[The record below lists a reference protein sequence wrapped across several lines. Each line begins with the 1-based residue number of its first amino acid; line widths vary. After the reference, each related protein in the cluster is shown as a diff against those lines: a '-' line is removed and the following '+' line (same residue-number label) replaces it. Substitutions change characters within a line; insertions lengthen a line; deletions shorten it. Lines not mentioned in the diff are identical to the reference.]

1 MCNDRSWKTCS
12 IATIVFSTLLMLGM
26 FIGVGVMNAMFAN
39 NMRCYRDVNSNGYV
53 RCGTSWGNYILAAS
67 GARDCTGCGE
77 AITSYTDCEIAASSG
92 WTAHLTGVL
101 MGSASWSSG
110 AAPPGRGG
118 PRGCHIQEGSK
129 GSNMD
134 GAPDWSKFEFNANV
148 DGTSAVGYYTPV
160 CRGAYRRELFEEMHH
175 IAAQHPS
182 GDGVA
187 RVKLA
192 LSNIA
197 QTFGLGAAM
206 KLPAVLSPEGR
217 KLTEA
222 IPNDDSCGYFSSDGD
237 CDDGGLCSC
246 GTDLSDCGYRFSSD
260 SCGSISPPPPYNPGY
275 IPNDDSCG
283 YPFSSDGACD
293 DGSTGGYALCSCGTD
308 LSDCGYRFSSDSCY
322 HRGKTANESV
332 EKIEKDVLDVF
343 NPSIIVPAI
352 VCALFLYLGS
362 GLTLCKPACGGMAVL
377 ISGAVFSLLSLPI
390 FSVMVFIYLF
400 YANIVLEVIKTS
412 WDFHG
417 DCSGYDAESGF
428 CKCIE
433 DSQAMF
439 SSAGVGCLIA
449 CIGCLGGFISAI
461 CASCGICKAQKKAK
475 AESLTGPGTQMGAI
489 QGQGVAV
496 GQPMTVVAV
505 AQPL

>member
-1 MCNDRSWKTCS
+1 MCGVLTSHFNTHQLTNPINASLCRPGRHEGWLGSKAQPEVMLSVIFCCCLEAATPWCRAASSLSSFDERTSKRHCPTAMCNDRSWKTCS
-12 IATIVFSTLLMLGM
+12 IATIVFSSLLMLGM

-77 AITSYTDCEIAASSG
+77 AITSYTDCEIAASSSY
-92 WTAHLTGVL
+92 TAHLTGVL

-206 KLPAVLSPEGR
+206 KLPAVLALSPEGR

-322 HRGKTANESV
+322 QRGKTANESV
-332 EKIEKDVLDVF
+332 EEIEKVRAPPLTSLRVPPCAPPPF
-343 NPSIIVPAI
+343 PSVGLYPPA
-352 VCALFLYLGS
+352 AHPSL
-362 GLTLCKPACGGMAVL
+362 AVL
-377 ISGAVFSLLSLPI
+377 APRTCSTCSTRALSFLPSCAHSS
-390 FSVMVFIYLF
+390 F
-400 YANIVLEVIKTS
+400 TS
-412 WDFHG
+412 
-417 DCSGYDAESGF
+417 A
-428 CKCIE
+428 
-433 DSQAMF
+433 
-439 SSAGVGCLIA
+439 AG
-449 CIGCLGGFISAI
+449 
-461 CASCGICKAQKKAK
+461 
-475 AESLTGPGTQMGAI
+475 
-489 QGQGVAV
+489 
-496 GQPMTVVAV
+496 
-505 AQPL
+505 

>member
-12 IATIVFSTLLMLGM
+12 LATIVFSSLLMLGM

-39 NMRCYRDVNSNGYV
+39 NMRCYRDVNSNHDSNGYV
-53 RCGTSWGNYILAAS
+53 
-67 GARDCTGCGE
+67 
-77 AITSYTDCEIAASSG
+77 
-92 WTAHLTGVL
+92 H
-101 MGSASWSSG
+101 
-110 AAPPGRGG
+110 
-118 PRGCHIQEGSK
+118 
-129 GSNMD
+129 
-134 GAPDWSKFEFNANV
+134 
-148 DGTSAVGYYTPV
+148 
-160 CRGAYRRELFEEMHH
+160 RREMFEEMHH

-206 KLPAVLSPEGR
+206 KLPAVLALSPEGR

-222 IPNDDSCGYFSSDGD
+222 IPNDDSCVFSSDGG

-260 SCGSISPPPPYNPGY
+260 SCGSISPPPPYNSGY
-275 IPNDDSCG
+275 IPNDDSC
-283 YPFSSDGACD
+283 YFSSDGDCD
-293 DGSTGGYALCSCGTD
+293 DALVGGLCSCGTD
-308 LSDCGYRFSSDSCY
+308 LTDCGYRSSTSDCRAWDY
-322 HRGKTANESV
+322 QRGKTADESV
-332 EKIEKDVLDVF
+332 EEIEKDVLDVF

-352 VCALFLYLGS
+352 VCALFFYLGS

-390 FSVMVFIYLF
+390 FSVMVFIYLL

-449 CIGCLGGFISAI
+449 CIGCVGGFISAI
-461 CASCGICKAQKKAK
+461 CASCGVCKAQKKAR
-475 AESLTGPGTQMGAI
+475 AESLPGPGTQMEAI

-496 GQPMTVVAV
+496 AQPMTVVAV
-505 AQPL
+505 AQPLYGQ